1 MFNDNDE
8 DYNLYP
14 IKYQQYQS
22 FSSKI
27 LLTLDEYLERVR
39 LDLIKMSKNC
49 KLKLTVNTVFKS
61 IRNSNDKR
69 TLQIKSS
76 ANINEIFD
84 QLIKKHHDLTES
96 LKNVDLIP
104 EGIESITYNFTKI
117 IITDTFIES
126 PEWIQ
131 NKKCA
136 INPQNKDNKRFQ
148 YSVTIALNHQ
158 KIKNNPERIPKIKPF
173 IDQYNWNNI
182 NFPPQQQDYKTFQM
196 NN

>member
-8 DYNLYP
+8 DYNFYP
-14 IKYQQYQS
+14 TKYQQYQS

-69 TLQIKSS
+69 TLQIKST
-76 ANINEIFD
+76 ANIDEIFD

-104 EGIESITYNFTKI
+104 EGIESITYNFTEI

-126 PEWIQ
+126 PEWIK

-158 KIKNNPERIPKIKPF
+158 KIKNNPERISKIQPF

-182 NFPPQQQDYKTFQM
+182 NFPPQQQDCKTFQM